1 MNAGVPFYHQRSS
14 TLNNANPKEKRAIQ
28 MQADADRL
36 RFYEKYGFHTWSP
49 EYAAQFDERFFGVD
63 AK

>member
-1 MNAGVPFYHQRSS
+1 MKGKANERS
-14 TLNNANPKEKRAIQ
+14 
-28 MQADADRL
+28 
-36 RFYEKYGFHTWSP
+36 EKYGFHTWSP

>member
-1 MNAGVPFYHQRSS
+1 MNAGVPFYHERSS
-14 TLNNANPKEKRAIQ
+14 TLNNAAPKERRAIQ

-49 EYAAQFDERFFGVD
+49 EYAAQFSPEQFGCD
-63 AK
+63 SK